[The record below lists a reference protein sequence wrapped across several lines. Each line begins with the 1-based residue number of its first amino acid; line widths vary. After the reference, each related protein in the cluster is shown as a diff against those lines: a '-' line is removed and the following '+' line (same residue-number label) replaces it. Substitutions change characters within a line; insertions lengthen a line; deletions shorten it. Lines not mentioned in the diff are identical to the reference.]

1 MKNKLFSCLL
11 SVMCAAILPLAA
23 EEVTVEE
30 DSAENL
36 LQNGSFEAPGRTGVQ
51 AANWSKGGY
60 NPAIRTDEKAFD
72 GKYSMKMTGDGQ
84 NYFAVRQLIPG
95 AKLQG
100 KSKLEV
106 SACFFYEAD
115 LQGHY
120 FPIYF
125 IVAADGKQ
133 FYPQARVRR
142 NSDPRG
148 QWFKAGA
155 TLDLTPYTNIRHV
168 EIYSLGWKYGSKYFS
183 GTVYI
188 DNFEAFAE

>member
-1 MKNKLFSCLL
+1 MSEQMIC
-11 SVMCAAILPLAA
+11 
-23 EEVTVEE
+23 
-30 DSAENL
+30 
-36 LQNGSFEAPGRTGVQ
+36 VQ
-51 AANWSKGGY
+51 PRVS
-60 NPAIRTDEKAFD
+60 T
-72 GKYSMKMTGDGQ
+72 
-84 NYFAVRQLIPG
+84 AVRRLTTAFFFAIFVMPIESTMVTTVARPSG
-95 AKLQG
+95 IAATASEIAMIKLSAKLQG